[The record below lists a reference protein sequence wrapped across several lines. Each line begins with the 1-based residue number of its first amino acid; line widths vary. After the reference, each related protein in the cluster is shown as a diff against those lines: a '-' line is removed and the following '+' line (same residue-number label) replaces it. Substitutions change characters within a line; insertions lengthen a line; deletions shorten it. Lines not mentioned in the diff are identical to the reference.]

1 MPTKIERQIAALTD
15 LTTAQLKA
23 RYVELCGEPPR
34 SKHRQHLIRRIA
46 WRLQALA
53 EGDLS
58 ERARRRAAELAN
70 DADLRV
76 RSPSMPG
83 DHPEETSHRPSRDPR
98 LPAPG
103 TLLVRAYHRQTC
115 QVLVR
120 EQDFEY
126 AGQLFG
132 SLTAVARHITG
143 RHWNGYHF
151 FGLTAKGER

>member
-1 MPTKIERQIAALTD
+1 MRSCT
-15 LTTAQLKA
+15 
-23 RYVELCGEPPR
+23 VNPPR
-34 SKHRQHLIRRIA
+34 SKHRQHLIRRLA
-46 WRLQALA
+46 WRMQAVA

-58 ERARRRAAELAN
+58 ERAKRRAAELAN

-76 RSPSMPG
+76 RSPARPH
-83 DHPEETSHRPSRDPR
+83 DDAEETSHRPSRDPR

-103 TLLVRAYHRQTC
+103 TLLVRAYRKQTC

-126 AGQLFG
+126 EGQLYG
-132 SLTAVARHITG
+132 SLTAVARQITG

-151 FGLTAKGER
+151 FGLTAKGDR